1 MAAPRT
7 PTLAVI
13 AVAMAA
19 GIAGAHPAGA
29 QEVSLNYESLSSLE
43 EPLATE
49 VGDVTLVLTGLVDA
63 ALIRSTG
70 NVNDTDAG
78 LVGNFQVGALTQLPN
93 RWRVGL
99 TYFGQYAAGEP
110 VDVDRDDRYSDNAAV
125 SVGGSWGTVLAGDIS
140 GVVREQT
147 RRRRGA
153 GNASLAFDDALGE
166 LADRG
171 GGYTGRFG
179 PWVVG
184 TVADEDGNFDAGAQF
199 QRPAG
204 DKDYRLTLRT
214 TRGVY
219 TAADGSRR
227 FDTGAGGIVGE
238 IIHGSTSFDAGVGRE
253 RFSSSGPD
261 AGRWYVSTGVRRK
274 TGMVSLSL
282 EGHFGRIEGQDE
294 LSVAVGLQYDLAR
307 GLSANLGLNHAEARL
322 TLDGARFV
330 DTRETSGVL
339 SLRYSF

>member
-1 MAAPRT
+1 
-7 PTLAVI
+7 
-13 AVAMAA
+13 MAA
-19 GIAGAHPAGA
+19 GIAAAHPAPA
-29 QEVSLNYESLSSLE
+29 QDISLNYESLSSLE

-49 VGDVTLVLTGLVDA
+49 VGDVTLVLTGIVDVS
-63 ALIRSTG
+63 LIRNIG
-70 NVNDTDAG
+70 DDDDTDAG

-99 TYFGQYAAGEP
+99 HYFGQYAAGEP
-110 VDVDRDDRYSDNAAV
+110 SEFDGDDRYSDNAAL
-125 SVGGSWGTVLAGDIS
+125 SVGGTWGTVLAGDIS
-140 GVVREQT
+140 GIVREQT
-147 RRRRGA
+147 RRLRGA
-153 GNASLAFDDALGE
+153 GNASLAFDDAFGE

-171 GGYTGRFG
+171 GGYIGRFG
-179 PWVVG
+179 PWVAG
-184 TVADEDGNFDAGAQF
+184 TVADEDGNFDTGAVC

-204 DKDYRLTLRT
+204 DKDYRLTLRI

-227 FDTGAGGIVGE
+227 FGTRALGIVGE
-238 IIHGSTSFDAGVGRE
+238 VVYGSTSFDASLGHE
-253 RFSSSGPD
+253 RFSSNGPGAD
-261 AGRWYVSTGVRRK
+261 RWYVSAGVRRK

-307 GLSANLGLNHAEARL
+307 GLSANIGLNHAEAEFTVGGTGFL
-322 TLDGARFV
+322 
-330 DTRETSGVL
+330 DTRDTRGVF

>member
-1 MAAPRT
+1 
-7 PTLAVI
+7 
-13 AVAMAA
+13 MAA
-19 GIAGAHPAGA
+19 GIAAAHPAPA
-29 QEVSLNYESLSSLE
+29 QDISLNYEALSSME

-49 VGDVTLVLTGLVDA
+49 IGDVTIVLTGLVDA
-63 ALIRSTG
+63 SVIRDTG
-70 NVNDTDAG
+70 DDDTDTG

-110 VDVDRDDRYSDNAAV
+110 SEFDREDRYSDNAAV
-125 SVGGSWGTVLAGDIS
+125 SVGGTWGTVLAGDIS
-140 GVVREQT
+140 GIVREQT
-147 RRRRGA
+147 RRLRGA
-153 GNASLAFDDALGE
+153 GNASLAFDGAIGE

-171 GGYTGRFG
+171 GGYVGRFG

-184 TVADEDGNFDAGAQF
+184 AVADEDGSLDAGAMF

-204 DKDYRLTLRT
+204 DKDYRLTLRA

-227 FDTGAGGIVGE
+227 FDARAHGIVGE
-238 IIHGSTSFDAGVGRE
+238 IVHGSMSLDAGVGHE
-253 RFSSSGPD
+253 RFTSNGPD
-261 AGRWYVSTGVRRK
+261 AHRWYVSAGVRRK
-274 TGMVSLSL
+274 TGTVSLSL
-282 EGHFGRIEGQDE
+282 EGHFGRIEDRDE
-294 LSVAVGLQYDLAR
+294 VSVAVGLQYDLAR

-322 TLDGARFV
+322 TLDGTGFV
-330 DTRETSGVL
+330 DTRDTRGVL